1 MINTLFTYIQRNA
14 FTLIVMTLVIYFCC
28 RMGVGPKPA
37 MSLVVGMLPASLL
50 LLMAC
55 VRWPGCVL
63 LIAGVA
69 NYVIMGLTRYISI
82 PVPITILFEAMFA
95 MIFVA
100 FTLRIFNHKVDI
112 ISSFNIY
119 WLFLFIWFAYC
130 MINVGNGVTGRL
142 RPSEWYRS
150 IRAWGVYPL
159 VISIIIALHAKHYSF
174 IQKFLILWAILTLAA
189 SAKGYYQRNSGF
201 DQAEWAWL
209 WAGGAKTHLISTGVR
224 YFSFFTDAA
233 NFGCSMGVSLVVFTI
248 AALYNKNL
256 ILRLLYLAAAAAGG
270 YGMLISGTRAA
281 IAVPIVGMA
290 MYTVLCKNWKVCVA
304 SGTGLVL
311 GLFILMFTQIGDNNP
326 LVHRMRTAF
335 DRDDASMNVRLENQ
349 KAIKAYMKEAPFGIG
364 VGLDWTNLSNKN
376 KFYIVAST
384 PPDSDLVN
392 IWIHLGEV
400 GLVVYLLLQGLTL
413 AVGSY
418 LLLFRIQSIEIR
430 GPLVGMICGCGGILV
445 ASYANMVYFQYPNGP
460 LIYTCLTLVF
470 LGPYFDKQYI
480 AAKAQKEIETKQND
494 IAEAN

>member
-1 MINTLFTYIQRNA
+1 
-14 FTLIVMTLVIYFCC
+14 
-28 RMGVGPKPA
+28 
-37 MSLVVGMLPASLL
+37 
-50 LLMAC
+50 
-55 VRWPGCVL
+55 
-63 LIAGVA
+63 
-69 NYVIMGLTRYISI
+69 
-82 PVPITILFEAMFA
+82 
-95 MIFVA
+95 
-100 FTLRIFNHKVDI
+100 
-112 ISSFNIY
+112 
-119 WLFLFIWFAYC
+119 
-130 MINVGNGVTGRL
+130 
-142 RPSEWYRS
+142 
-150 IRAWGVYPL
+150 
-159 VISIIIALHAKHYSF
+159 
-174 IQKFLILWAILTLAA
+174 
-189 SAKGYYQRNSGF
+189 
-201 DQAEWAWL
+201 
-209 WAGGAKTHLISTGVR
+209 
-224 YFSFFTDAA
+224 
-233 NFGCSMGVSLVVFTI
+233 
-248 AALYNKNL
+248 
-256 ILRLLYLAAAAAGG
+256 LLYLAAAAAGG